1 MAAHTAID
9 AIVFEIHDRDSL
21 ELQWIYDDDDDP
33 DTVYQEVLGEIKKT
47 TGVGS
52 EEQFQIK
59 TKPKNRVIT
68 LRTCLDKVL
77 QGKAHKISVVVDQ
90 QLQLQLVL
98 LCKPAGKGR
107 ATGDHLIGQL
117 CRQLLRT
124 AD

>member
-1 MAAHTAID
+1 MAADTAID
-9 AIVFEIHDRDSL
+9 AIVFEIHDRDAL
-21 ELQWIYDDDDDP
+21 ELQWIYDDADDL
-33 DTVYQEVLGEIKKT
+33 DTVYQEVLGEIRKT

-52 EEQFQIK
+52 EEQFQIMILIK

-107 ATGDHLIGQL
+107 ATG
-117 CRQLLRT
+117 
-124 AD
+124 AS